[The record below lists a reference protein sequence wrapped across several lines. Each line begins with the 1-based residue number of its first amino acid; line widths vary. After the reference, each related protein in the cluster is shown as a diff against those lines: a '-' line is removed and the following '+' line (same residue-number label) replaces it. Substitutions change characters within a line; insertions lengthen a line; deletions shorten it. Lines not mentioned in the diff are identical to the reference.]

1 MDYKPTQS
9 ILPADMDIYY
19 PDNGVCLL
27 MEYILEHGFRQRFKR
42 GATIVY
48 EGDSSEMLY
57 LIRRGAVKC
66 VTKDYRGH
74 ERIIALMFENELVGS
89 YIPSR
94 LNYTSPFGVVTL
106 EECLLYSISI
116 PRHQDFFEREIDGQ
130 RYVRFFTEHI
140 AHTHLRHYLS
150 QITQSPWQRLEDLL
164 QRVPN
169 LMQRISQR
177 DIAAYI
183 GVSPEAL
190 SRHKQ

>member
-27 MEYILEHGFRQRFKR
+27 VEYILEHGFRQRFKR
-42 GATIVY
+42 GATIVC

-74 ERIIALMFENELVGS
+74 ERIIALMFENEFVGS

-106 EECLLYSISI
+106 EECLL
-116 PRHQDFFEREIDGQ
+116 
-130 RYVRFFTEHI
+130 
-140 AHTHLRHYLS
+140 
-150 QITQSPWQRLEDLL
+150 ITQSPWQRLEDLL